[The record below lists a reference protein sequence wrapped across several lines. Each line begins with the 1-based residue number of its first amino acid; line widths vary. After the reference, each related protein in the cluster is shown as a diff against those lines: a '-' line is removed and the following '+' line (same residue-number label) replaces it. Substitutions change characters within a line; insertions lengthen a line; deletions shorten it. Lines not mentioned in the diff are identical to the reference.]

1 MAVHGLVWVKR
12 EREAHKTHFSTEA
25 LACPQIKMNNAEP
38 HADIVNTPVWEKF
51 PLRVRNITTGHL
63 LYFVFYLR

>member
-1 MAVHGLVWVKR
+1 MWVKR

-38 HADIVNTPVWEKF
+38 HADIVNTPFGEKF
-51 PLRVRNITTGHL
+51 PLRVSNIITGHL